1 MFETVATQSGSVATR
16 EEAVRAA
23 FIRRVYTHLLGAVG
37 LFIIVETG
45 LFTWGIAKGL
55 ADFISGNRGA
65 WLLLLGGFMVI
76 NLMATMAAAN
86 IANTNIQYAGLA
98 GVAFAEA
105 LIFAP
110 FLYFVFHREGGGA
123 TVADAA
129 VITIVGF
136 IGLSVVAMVTRK
148 DLSVIR
154 PMLMWG
160 GVVALV
166 LILGAVAFGLN
177 LGVWFS
183 VGMIALAGGSIL
195 YQTQQIMRRYPETAY
210 VGAAVQLFGSLMTM
224 FWYVLR
230 LLNSRR

>member
-1 MFETVATQSGSVATR
+1 MFETVATRSGSVASR
-16 EEAVRAA
+16 EETVRAV
-23 FIRRVYTHLLGAVG
+23 FVRRVYTHLLGAVG
-37 LFIIVETG
+37 LFLIMETA
-45 LFTWGIAKGL
+45 LFSWGVAKGL
-55 ADFISGNRGA
+55 ADFISGSRGA
-65 WLLLLGGFMVI
+65 WLLMLGGFMIV
-76 NLMATMAAAN
+76 NWMATMAAAN
-86 IANTNIQYAGLA
+86 LSNINLQYAGLA

-129 VITIVGF
+129 VITIAGF
-136 IGLSVVAMVTRK
+136 LGLSIVAMVTRR
-148 DLSVIR
+148 DLSPIR
-154 PMLMWG
+154 PLLMWG
-160 GVVALV
+160 GAIALL
-166 LILGAVAFGLN
+166 LILGGLVFGLN

-230 LLNSRR
+230 LMNSRR